1 MPVSLLQRR
10 AEIGIFN
17 TKLVKYPFK
26 SKYRANVCPRN
37 LNKFYTIC
45 CMILL
50 LLICAGDIELSPGP
64 RKNNTSYIFS
74 FCHWNLN
81 SIAAHNFSKL
91 SLLEAYNVQH
101 KFDMIC
107 LLETFLDSSIPTND
121 ERLNMK
127 RYKLK
132 IADNPSDSKKGGVGI
147 YYKEFL
153 AVRPVE
159 VKNLNECVIFEV
171 SIKKKR
177 GYVVSLY
184 RSPSQTQDEFD
195 IFLVSFEQ
203 LIGDIIAKNPLFVL
217 ITGDFNIRST
227 NWWKNDLSAS
237 EGTQVDSLTTSYGL
251 SQIISDPTHILPNSS
266 SCIGLIFTNQP
277 NLVTESGVH
286 PSFHPKCHHQI
297 VFANLNL
304 KEEYPPLYECL
315 IWDYKYADIP
325 SINRA
330 IDIFD
335 WGNSFEGKN
344 VHEQIHI
351 FNKTILNTFHNY
363 IPNKT
368 ILCNDKDPPW
378 FNNEIRKIL
387 TMKNKIFERYIAH
400 GKFQTDYQRLQLISN
415 SLAETIRSSKEK
427 FYCKLSTKLA
437 NPSTSSKTY

>member
-1 MPVSLLQRR
+1 M
-10 AEIGIFN
+10 
-17 TKLVKYPFK
+17 
-26 SKYRANVCPRN
+26 
-37 LNKFYTIC
+37 
-45 CMILL
+45 
-50 LLICAGDIELSPGP
+50 ICAGDIELNPGP
-64 RKNNTSYIFS
+64 RKNNTYYIFS

-107 LLETFLDSSIPTND
+107 LSETFLDSSIPTND

-127 RYKLK
+127 GYKLK
-132 IADNPSDSKKGGVGI
+132 RADNPSDSKKGGVGI

-184 RSPSQTQDEFD
+184 KQLSN
-195 IFLVSFEQ
+195 ILFEAIDWCNI
-203 LIGDIIAKNPLFVL
+203 LAKNPLFVL

-266 SCIGLIFTNQP
+266 SCIDLIFTNQP

-286 PSFHPKCHHQI
+286 PSLHPKCHHQI

-304 KEEYPPLYECL
+304 KVEYPPLYEFL
-315 IWDYKYADIP
+315 IWDYKNADIP

-335 WGNSFEGKN
+335 WGNSFEG
-344 VHEQIHI
+344 
-351 FNKTILNTFHNY
+351 
-363 IPNKT
+363 
-368 ILCNDKDPPW
+368 
-378 FNNEIRKIL
+378 
-387 TMKNKIFERYIAH
+387 
-400 GKFQTDYQRLQLISN
+400 
-415 SLAETIRSSKEK
+415 
-427 FYCKLSTKLA
+427 
-437 NPSTSSKTY
+437 